1 MRIESIIARS
11 IPDTRGRPTIE
22 TTLQAGAFR
31 ATASVPSG
39 KSTGS
44 HEAVELRDSDGSVG
58 SAIEN
63 VNGEIMQALMI
74 RDFNSADA
82 LDAFLIELDGTEN
95 KSRLGANALLSISIA
110 AQRLFALEKAC
121 HSGEPLP
128 SERATGKDFS
138 KVCQVQRHPHM
149 PSGMCGL
156 SETLSKILSRRD
168 SSTTLRKCDE
178 RWRAR

>member
-11 IPDTRGRPTIE
+11 IPDTRAPDNRNNPSGGS
-22 TTLQAGAFR
+22 LQGDCI
-31 ATASVPSG
+31 SPSG

-156 SETLSKILSRRD
+156 SETLSKNPFPSRFLHD
-168 SSTTLRKCDE
+168 SS
-178 RWRAR
+178 